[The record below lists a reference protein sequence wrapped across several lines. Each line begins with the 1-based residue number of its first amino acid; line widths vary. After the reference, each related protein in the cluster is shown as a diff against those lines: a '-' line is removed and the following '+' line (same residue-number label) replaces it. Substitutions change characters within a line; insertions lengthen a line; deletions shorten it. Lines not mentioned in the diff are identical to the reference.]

1 METRTE
7 SLEIPVDND
16 SVAATLLA
24 PATTMPGVLFAHGWG
39 GSQAQDLKRA
49 REAAGLGCLCL
60 TFDLRG
66 HARYELQR
74 ETVTRDANLRDLLAA
89 YDFLVRIRGVDP
101 AAIALIG
108 SSYGAYL
115 AAIAASM
122 RPVRWLALRAPA
134 IYKDGGWALPKCQL
148 NADPD
153 LMAYRQR
160 ELRPEENRVLRA
172 CSTFTGDVL
181 TIESEHDDR
190 VPHQTIANYIAAL
203 SQAHSLTSRV
213 IKGADHGLSDEASQ
227 KAYTTVLT
235 NWITEMVIGA
245 RVENAEKRNETVP

>member
-7 SLEIPVDND
+7 SFEIAVDSDNI
-16 SVAATLLA
+16 AATLLA
-24 PATTMPGVLFAHGWG
+24 PATVMPGVLFAHGWG
-39 GSQAQDLKRA
+39 GSQAQDLTRA

-74 ETVTRDANLRDLLAA
+74 ESVTREANLRDLLAA
-89 YDFLVRIRGVDP
+89 YDFLVRLRGVDP
-101 AAIALIG
+101 TAIALIG

-115 AAIAASM
+115 SAIAASM

-134 IYKDGGWALPKCQL
+134 IYKDDGWELPKRQL
-148 NADPD
+148 NLDPD
-153 LMAYRQR
+153 LPAYRRR
-160 ELRPEENRVLRA
+160 ELRTEENRVLRA
-172 CSTFTGDVL
+172 CSSFKGDVL
-181 TIESEHDDR
+181 IVASEHDDR
-190 VPHQTIANYIAAL
+190 VPHQTIASYVAAL

-213 IKGADHGLSDEASQ
+213 IKGADHGLTEDTCQ

-235 NWITEMVIGA
+235 NWLTEMVIGA
-245 RVENAEKRNETVP
+245 RVGGAEKK

>member
-7 SLEIPVDND
+7 PLEIAVDND
-16 SVAATLLA
+16 SIAATLLA
-24 PATTMPGVLFAHGWG
+24 PATVMPGALFAHGWG
-39 GSQAQDLKRA
+39 GSQAQDLTRA

-66 HARYELQR
+66 HARYEGQR
-74 ETVTRDANLRDLLAA
+74 ETVTREANLRDLLAA
-89 YDFLVRIRGVDP
+89 YDFLVRLRGVDP

-108 SSYGAYL
+108 ASYGGYL

-134 IYKDGGWALPKCQL
+134 IYKDDGWELPKRQL

-153 LMAYRQR
+153 LPAYRGR
-160 ELRPEENRVLRA
+160 ELRAEENRVLRA
-172 CSTFTGDVL
+172 CSTFKGDVL
-181 TIESEHDDR
+181 IVESEHDDR
-190 VPHQTIANYIAAL
+190 VPHQTIANYVKAF

-213 IKGADHGLSDEASQ
+213 IKGADHGLSEEACQ
-227 KAYTTVLT
+227 KAYSTVLT
-235 NWITEMVIGA
+235 NWLTEMVIGA
-245 RVENAEKRNETVP
+245 RVGETEKK